1 MLRCKWLVFALAIC
15 AFSFAHAHLAWCEN
29 EPHRPTDEEYQA
41 RKANDALIPTCN
53 VKPPMCGYVDQGG
66 KSVIEPQF
74 DWADRFLEG
83 RAVVVESGKYG
94 VIDQTGKVIV
104 AVEQELIG
112 RFENGQ
118 AKILVGDKLGV
129 IDLDGNWVLQPEY
142 GKIVQIGENAYLVA
156 EPPYAENH
164 ARGFEQLD
172 NELDR
177 MLPYAYGKKWGI
189 VTKRD
194 TWIMQPRLLEV
205 SLFSKDLRDLFW
217 AKESRDGGWRL
228 TRRSKRRSHFG

>member
-53 VKPPMCGYVDQGG
+53 VKATMVGYGDQVG
-66 KSVIEPQF
+66 KAVIEPQF

-118 AKILVGDKLGV
+118 AKKLAINLVSS
-129 IDLDGNWVLQPEY
+129 ISMA
-142 GKIVQIGENAYLVA
+142 IGSCSRNTERSCRL
-156 EPPYAENH
+156 
-164 ARGFEQLD
+164 ARTHI
-172 NELDR
+172 
-177 MLPYAYGKKWGI
+177 W
-189 VTKRD
+189 
-194 TWIMQPRLLEV
+194 
-205 SLFSKDLRDLFW
+205 
-217 AKESRDGGWRL
+217 
-228 TRRSKRRSHFG
+228 